1 MRRQSMFGHNT
12 AALAAQ
18 TLPVLEM
25 LEQRYC
31 FSAAVV
37 VEGAAFKDPVP
48 FEDELKITGENTSD
62 FTWGVN
68 QESGAGGSGLKFEGV
83 VGGAEDDRVVTFGNL
98 IFHNTGT
105 IGGEA

>member
-12 AALAAQ
+12 AALAAR

-48 FEDELKITGENTSD
+48 FEDELKISGENTSD

-68 QESGAGGSGLKFEGV
+68 AETGAAGSGLKFQVIIPE
-83 VGGAEDDRVVTFGNL
+83 EDQDGMITIGNL
-98 IFHNTGT
+98 IFHNT
-105 IGGEA
+105 